1 MRKIW
6 ENDWKTKGFRGSL
19 FSNKATWKILLVPA
33 SNASISQAQ
42 KKLVL
47 HIAEAGDIAGFH
59 LEFQIKV
66 LQLFPHAL
74 EVVS

>member
-1 MRKIW
+1 M
-6 ENDWKTKGFRGSL
+6 EDSGGSR
-19 FSNKATWKILLVPA
+19 FQCVHFPSPWAV
-33 SNASISQAQ
+33 SQSLP
-42 KKLVL
+42 KKKVVL
-47 HIAEAGDIAGFH
+47 HIAEAGHIAGFH

>member
-1 MRKIW
+1 MRPFPKPL
-6 ENDWKTKGFRGSL
+6 GRL
-19 FSNKATWKILLVPA
+19 
-33 SNASISQAQ
+33 SISSQ
-42 KKLVL
+42 KKVVL
-47 HIAEAGDIAGFH
+47 HIAEAGHIAGFH